1 MSDALGDIAD
11 LYSGS
16 LAEHGAEAKGV
27 GWGDETSH
35 KVRFD
40 RLLRCMDEEVPARPT
55 FNDLGCGYGA
65 LYAYLVEHGVTPGG
79 YRGHDISEAMLGEA
93 RKRVTAPEAVFV
105 ATATLDKPADYS
117 IASGIFNVRF
127 ERTDEEWLAVILE
140 TLRNMNAFS
149 ARGFSFN
156 LLTTY
161 ADYRREHLYYGDPC
175 FFFDHCK
182 REFSKRV
189 ALHHDTQLFEWT
201 VTVLK

>member
-1 MSDALGDIAD
+1 
-11 LYSGS
+11 
-16 LAEHGAEAKGV
+16 
-27 GWGDETSH
+27 
-35 KVRFD
+35 
-40 RLLRCMDEEVPARPT
+40 
-55 FNDLGCGYGA
+55 
-65 LYAYLVEHGVTPGG
+65 
-79 YRGHDISEAMLGEA
+79 MLGEA

-105 ATATLDKPADYS
+105 ATPTLNKLADYS

-149 ARGFSFN
+149 TRGFSFN